1 MRQSDNELLFY
12 SQDLGNLI
20 QSYEAQLR
28 EEVEAWERNKVL
40 AASES
45 DLVTYLV
52 DKYTLHPPR
61 LLPDNIYIESEGEA
75 SIDVSGDP
83 LRYVRDRS
91 RPLYFPGSFVTIA
104 IPFEGEPA
112 LFSYKAST
120 YSLNPP
126 RAHVSGSK
134 ILVSFRGTDFDGEQ
148 LRKEIDATVNRIED
162 SLTYTQND
170 CQGWNE
176 RVQSIAEECLRNRKA
191 RILKQANLV
200 SALGLPL
207 KRRKGASKD
216 LAIPVTRKKR
226 PITVPPTPAEH
237 FEPEPTLPGAEYDY
251 ILNVINQLSLMIER
265 SPSTFVDM
273 NENQIRDIL
282 LVNLNGHY
290 DGGATGETF
299 NAHGKT
305 DILIRA
311 DERNAFIAECK
322 IWSGPKALLGSID
335 QILGYLTWRDTKA
348 ALLFFSRNADFTRV
362 LSSIANA
369 VCQHPNFKRE
379 LARKSETHTRFLFRQ
394 KEDPHRDLFL
404 AVLAFICRTT
414 GKTRRLP
421 RKSATI
427 AGTQC
432 RLTEVGPV
440 LRCRAA
446 QCGLNHSVQIA
457 WQAP

>member
-1 MRQSDNELLFY
+1 MHQSDNDLLFY
-12 SQDLGNLI
+12 GQNLGDLIRL
-20 QSYEAQLR
+20 YERQLR

-45 DLVTYLV
+45 DLITYLV
-52 DKYTLHPPR
+52 EKYTLHPPR
-61 LLPDNIYIESEGEA
+61 LLRDNIHIESEGEA

-104 IPFEGEPA
+104 IPFEGESA

-120 YSLNPP
+120 YSLNSP
-126 RAHVSGSK
+126 RGRVSESK
-134 ILVSFRGTDFDGEQ
+134 ILISFRGTDFDAQ
-148 LRKEIDATVNRIED
+148 PLRNEIDTTVNNIEN

-176 RVQSIAEECLRNRKA
+176 RVQSIAEECLRNRKT
-191 RILKQANLV
+191 RILKQANMV
-200 SALGLPL
+200 STLGLPL
-207 KRRKGASKD
+207 KRREGASKD
-216 LAIPVTRKKR
+216 IAIPMARKKR
-226 PITVPPTPAEH
+226 PIIVPPTPTEH
-237 FEPEPTLPGAEYDY
+237 FEPEPTLPAAEYDY
-251 ILNVINQLSLMIER
+251 ILNVIDQLSLMIER

-290 DGGATGETF
+290 DGGASGETF
-299 NAHGKT
+299 NANGKT

-322 IWSGPKALLGSID
+322 IWSGPKALQGAID

-348 ALLFFSRNADFTRV
+348 ALLVFSRNADFTRV

-379 LARKSETHTRFLFRQ
+379 LARKGETHARYMFRQ
-394 KEDPHRDLFL
+394 KEDPHRELYL
-404 AVLAFICRTT
+404 AVLAFNMPND
-414 GKTRRLP
+414 GKG
-421 RKSATI
+421 S
-427 AGTQC
+427 
-432 RLTEVGPV
+432 
-440 LRCRAA
+440 
-446 QCGLNHSVQIA
+446 
-457 WQAP
+457 